1 MRISTA
7 ISCGTAATAFLVAC
21 SAGNSQPAVAPNA
34 QTPFV
39 DTSAVTAP
47 NGAETIVA
55 DGINSAVSIF
65 SRTGKLNAYITAGL
79 NGPSGVATDSAQ
91 QLYIANTQAGN
102 VLVYAKPYSALTRTL
117 KDTAGMPVG
126 VAVSSTGVV
135 AVMNGGLN
143 GSGNV
148 SFYPAGSVA
157 PCATV
162 MGPGLSPMFGGFDA
176 AGDLFFDGYSSLTG
190 DTTPI
195 VAEISGGCGA
205 TAIEMLRVGN
215 KLFQPTT
222 IQVLRGNILI
232 LDEPVFNQGPVLA
245 EFNPVIY
252 TYAPP
257 SGGSLGLPTM
267 TTALTQGITPV
278 AFALSSDGKH
288 FWIVHGG
295 VGAGRIEYTYPRGRF
310 VESHDE
316 FARKSGLFSPTDIA
330 VNPPLIP

>member
-1 MRISTA
+1 MRVLTA
-7 ISCGTAATAFLVAC
+7 ILCGTAATAFLVAC

-39 DTSAVTAP
+39 DIAAVTAP
-47 NGAETIVA
+47 SGAETIVA

-102 VLVYAKPYSALTRTL
+102 VLVYAKPYTALTRTL
-117 KDTAGMPVG
+117 KVTSGLPVG

-143 GSGNV
+143 GSGSV
-148 SFYPAGSVA
+148 SFYPAGSVT

-162 MGPGLSPMFGGFDA
+162 AGPGLSPMFGGFDA
-176 AGDLFFDGYSSLTG
+176 AGDLFFDGYSGLAVA
-190 DTTPI
+190 PI
-195 VAEISGGCGA
+195 VAEISGGCSA
-205 TAIEMLRVGN
+205 TAIQMLHVGN
-215 KLFQPTT
+215 KLFQPAAL
-222 IQVLRGNILI
+222 QVVHGNILI
-232 LDEPVFNQGPVLA
+232 MDEPVFNQGPVLA
-245 EFNPVIY
+245 VFNPVIY

-257 SGGSLGLPTM
+257 SGGSLGLPTI
-267 TTALTQGITPV
+267 TTWLTQGITPA
-278 AFALSSDGKH
+278 AFAMSSDGKH
-288 FWIVHGG
+288 LWIVHGG

-310 VESHDE
+310 VRSNDQ
-316 FARKSGLFSPTDIA
+316 FARKSGLFDPTDIA